1 MGLDDRDYMRKRRNY
16 DTVEGRRDSRRLARD
31 DQAGHAILAFFQKRP
46 RFFPYL
52 GVVTAILF
60 VIALALSK
68 K

>member
-16 DTVEGRRDSRRLARD
+16 NTVDGRRASRPIARD
-31 DQAGHAILAFFQKRP
+31 DQAGNAILAFFQKHP

-52 GVVTAILF
+52 GVGVAILF